1 MAYFK
6 LAEQT
11 QLNRYVCDF
20 HSHFTGILPT
30 QRKRPDDARP
40 SLAQLLAQRFY
51 ANDAH
56 AQVKGELRLFGYALM
71 LMIERT
77 GNSFARLLHRP
88 DRAEYERAEC
98 VAENVYIA
106 CQVMAADAGYVRD
119 ELALPPQA
127 PTLYELVDH
136 EIIAPAL
143 ASAQG
148 PADSLRT
155 LVRYFNNKIYGAS
168 KYTPFDDAYKLRGHF
183 VKQLCQGDPAKYD
196 SWSESQKADYRMW
209 VRATFDFLREDGV
222 LLIQAA
228 AAEDEIPQLAQL
240 AQGYNEDYGTDY
252 RLLVHSPHH
261 YMRDGAL
268 SAHLT
273 EKVAPLLTGQGNGHA
288 TIVGLDLLGAENKVG
303 NYAELF
309 AWLQA
314 NAGALG
320 GNFGAGAGAG
330 AGKRALR
337 AIVHI
342 HCGEGSGFG
351 TENRSVVGYYMH
363 QVGDPDRRFY
373 AALSAYVLDA
383 WSAAQARRRDSRRG
397 SRGTAVPQGLFEEL
411 FANTAFSHGGHVL
424 RRFDVNAPLSR
435 ELAGYHAKRNV
446 MALSQTLDQP
456 SATPGTDCYH
466 ALVHGNALFA
476 FRLGHDY
483 YYRSYMAA
491 RYPWLAFD
499 TNLGSNVI
507 TGASGVFDSVQ
518 GYRLN
523 RGYRQLDGYID
534 TDVLE
539 AVGNAVLSMESQ
551 GLDRA
556 QIARFLALGQAQG
569 DLATTLQQNRQWLQE
584 QLRAALGPIYEPAQ
598 GDFLFDT
605 YCKLALYC
613 AGDAPAAALRY
624 QAMVRVLLVFQNWR
638 SYLLGADGQGVEHTG
653 IQHEYLRMLV
663 LLVYKLLPNNQNE
676 LQVDLLQ
683 TLSALLR
690 RLALGY
696 WRVTIGQPATLESK
710 GGPLGLESLD
720 GFKGPASVVVVRR
733 APPAKP

>member
-30 QRKRPDDARP
+30 QRKRDDDTGP

-51 ANDAH
+51 ANDPH
-56 AQVKGELRLFGYALM
+56 AQAKGELLLFDYALS
-71 LMIERT
+71 LMIDPAS
-77 GNSFARLLHRP
+77 NPFARLLRKP
-88 DRAEYERAEC
+88 NRAEYERAEC
-98 VAENVYIA
+98 VAENLYIA
-106 CQVMAADAGYVRD
+106 CQVLAANAGYLPE
-119 ELALPPQA
+119 ELALPPQSPA
-127 PTLYELVDH
+127 LYALVDR
-136 EIIAPAL
+136 EIVAPAL
-143 ASAQG
+143 ASAAK
-148 PADSLRT
+148 PDARLRT
-155 LVRYFNNKIYGAS
+155 LVRYFNNKLYSAS

-183 VKQLCQGDPAKYD
+183 VKRLCQGDPAKYG
-196 SWSESQKADYRMW
+196 SWNPAQKDDYRLW
-209 VRATFDFLREDGV
+209 VYATFDYLREDGV
-222 LLIQAA
+222 LLTQTAA
-228 AAEDEIPQLAQL
+228 TEDEIPQLAEL
-240 AQGYNEDYGTDY
+240 AQGYNQDHGTDY

-261 YMRDGAL
+261 YMPDGE
-268 SAHLT
+268 LT
-273 EKVAPLLTGQGNGHA
+273 AYLEKKVKPLLTGQGTGYA

-309 AWLQA
+309 SWLQA
-314 NAGALG
+314 NAAALG
-320 GNFGAGAGAG
+320 GNFGSGE
-330 AGKRALR
+330 GKRALR

-351 TENRSVVGYYMH
+351 ADNRSVTGYYMH
-363 QVGDPDRRFY
+363 QVGDPDPGYY
-373 AALSAYVLDA
+373 AALSVHVLDA
-383 WSAAQARRRDSRRG
+383 WAAVQAKRLDTPRPT
-397 SRGTAVPQGLFEEL
+397 RGTATPQGLFEEL
-411 FANTAFSHGGHVL
+411 FTNTAFSHAGHVL

-446 MALSQTLDQP
+446 MALSEALDTQP
-456 SATPGTDCYH
+456 VPNAPDFYS
-466 ALVHGNALFA
+466 ALVKENPLYA

-499 TNLGSNVI
+499 TNLGSNAI
-507 TGASGVFDSVQ
+507 TGASGLFESVQ

-539 AVGNAVLSMESQ
+539 AAGNAVLSMEAQ
-551 GLDRA
+551 GLSRT
-556 QIARFLALGQAQG
+556 QITAFIGFSQAPG
-569 DLATTLQQNRQWLQE
+569 DLADTLQQNREPLLKQVQ
-584 QLRAALGPIYEPAQ
+584 AALGPIYDPNQ
-598 GDFLFDT
+598 DDFLFDT
-605 YCKLALYC
+605 YRKLTLYC

-624 QAMVRVLLVFQNWR
+624 QAMVRALLVFQNWR

-653 IQHEYLRMLV
+653 VQREYLRMLV
-663 LLVYKLLPNNQNE
+663 LLIYKLLPNNQNE

-683 TLSALLR
+683 TMSALLR
-690 RLALGY
+690 KLALGY
-696 WRVTIGQPATLESK
+696 WRATVGQPGTLESK

-733 APPAKP
+733 TPPATS